1 MESVAAPADSSS
13 WLFILA
19 IVVNS
24 WGKWGVIFV
33 VGVQMEDIFL
43 KMGFPVTSP
52 WHWEGTSQRT
62 LAPSAVTGLISGT
75 SAVFFFSLGRWMSH
89 GGGFSSFAVYVWA
102 AGGVGLLF
110 CLLPLSLLQVFHASP
125 AKQ

>member
-13 WLFILA
+13 WPFILA

-24 WGKWGVIFV
+24 WGKRGVIFV
-33 VGVQMEDIFL
+33 VGLQMEDTFL
-43 KMGFPVTSP
+43 KMGSPITSP

-75 SAVFFFSLGRWMSH
+75 SAVFSSSERRMSH
-89 GGGFSSFAVYVWA
+89 GGGFSSFAVHVWA

-110 CLLPLSLLQVFHASP
+110 CLLPLSWLQVFHASP